1 MNNNDKEFEEIKA
14 WRHCEELRKREIGWT
29 ITLSSLEEEN
39 EKLKE
44 EVTSLNS
51 RFLEDTHFKVVRSEC
66 IKLKEENAK
75 LKGLVFALRGHM
87 EISSWTNKEQRL
99 AQMNLEL
106 EEENEK
112 LKEELQTF
120 KDRWIGT

>member
-1 MNNNDKEFEEIKA
+1 VPEKEMNNNDKEFEEIKA

-29 ITLSSLEEEN
+29 MTLSS
-39 EKLKE
+39 
-44 EVTSLNS
+44 
-51 RFLEDTHFKVVRSEC
+51 
-66 IKLKEENAK
+66 
-75 LKGLVFALRGHM
+75 
-87 EISSWTNKEQRL
+87 
-99 AQMNLEL
+99 L

>member
-44 EVTSLNS
+44 EVTSLN
-51 RFLEDTHFKVVRSEC
+51 EVFKIPTS
-66 IKLKEENAK
+66 KK
-75 LKGLVFALRGHM
+75 
-87 EISSWTNKEQRL
+87 
-99 AQMNLEL
+99 
-106 EEENEK
+106 
-112 LKEELQTF
+112 
-120 KDRWIGT
+120 

>member
-1 MNNNDKEFEEIKA
+1 MALEIFNHKGGGMDDKEFEEIKA

-29 ITLSSLEEEN
+29 MTLSS
-39 EKLKE
+39 
-44 EVTSLNS
+44 
-51 RFLEDTHFKVVRSEC
+51 
-66 IKLKEENAK
+66 
-75 LKGLVFALRGHM
+75 
-87 EISSWTNKEQRL
+87 
-99 AQMNLEL
+99 L